1 MLKAI
6 SFCAA
11 IAILLGGSAS
21 ELLGQGYPD
30 RPISLIIPMAPGDG
44 VDVSGR
50 LMAEELSK
58 LLKVP
63 ILVLNKPGAGGAV
76 GTDLVAKAKNDGY
89 TLLLTPSAPIIY
101 NKVLHPEDVPY
112 DSFKDL
118 TPLGLTTL
126 TPIIMAIRSDA
137 PYKDFKEMMDYANKN
152 PGKVRCGT
160 MGVGSVGDFDTEIV
174 KALAGM
180 NVTAVPFKGA
190 SPAITALLG
199 GHVEAAAV
207 ALGPMISHMRS
218 GKAKGILISN
228 KFSEFP
234 DIPTFK
240 ELGYQQNLLGVWF
253 AFYAPAGVP
262 AQIKETLALAIQ
274 NVVKDPTI
282 SSKLAQLGMIQEF
295 EPPEKLLTRMHEE
308 YKMVEEIAKKTGM
321 VK

>member
-1 MLKAI
+1 MTKIALLLT
-6 SFCAA
+6 A
-11 IAILLGGSAS
+11 IAFSVLGGSS
-21 ELLGQGYPD
+21 QLFGQAYPD
-30 RPISLIIPMAPGDG
+30 RAINLVIPMAPGDG
-44 VDVSGR
+44 VDVAGR
-50 LMAEELSK
+50 LMADELAK

-63 ILVLNKPGAGGAV
+63 VVVLNKPGAGGGV

-101 NKVLHPEDVPY
+101 NKMLHPEDVPY

-207 ALGPMISHMRS
+207 ALGPMINHMRS
-218 GKAKGILISN
+218 GKAKGIVISN
-228 KFSEFP
+228 KFYEFP

-240 ELGYQQNLLGVWF
+240 QLGYQQDLLGVWF

-262 AQIKETLALAIQ
+262 AQIKETLALAIEK
-274 NVVKDPTI
+274 VVKDPTL
-282 SSKLAQLGMIQEF
+282 SSKVAQMGMIQEF
-295 EPPEKLLTRMHEE
+295 ELPEKLFARMQEE
-308 YKMVEEIAKKTGM
+308 YRTVEEIAKKSGLR
-321 VK
+321 K

>member
-1 MLKAI
+1 MTKIALLLT
-6 SFCAA
+6 A
-11 IAILLGGSAS
+11 IAFSVLGGSS
-21 ELLGQGYPD
+21 QLFGQAYPD
-30 RPISLIIPMAPGDG
+30 RAINLVIPMAPGDG
-44 VDVSGR
+44 VDVAGR
-50 LMAEELSK
+50 LMADELAK

-63 ILVLNKPGAGGAV
+63 VVVLNKPGAGGGV
-76 GTDLVAKAKNDGY
+76 GTDWVAKAKNDGY

-101 NKVLHPEDVPY
+101 NKMLHPEDVPY

-207 ALGPMISHMRS
+207 ALGPMINHMRS
-218 GKAKGILISN
+218 GKAKGIVISN
-228 KFSEFP
+228 KFYEFP

-240 ELGYQQNLLGVWF
+240 QLGYQQDLLGVWF

-262 AQIKETLALAIQ
+262 VQIKETLALAIEK
-274 NVVKDPTI
+274 VVKDPTL
-282 SSKLAQLGMIQEF
+282 SSKVAQMGMIQEF
-295 EPPEKLLTRMHEE
+295 ELPEKLFARMQEE
-308 YKMVEEIAKKTGM
+308 YRTVEEIAKKSGLR
-321 VK
+321 K